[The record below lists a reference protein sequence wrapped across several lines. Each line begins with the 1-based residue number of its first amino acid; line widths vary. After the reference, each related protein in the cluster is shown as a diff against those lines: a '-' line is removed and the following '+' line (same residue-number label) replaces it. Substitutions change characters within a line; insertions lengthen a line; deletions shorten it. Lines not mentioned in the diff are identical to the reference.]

1 MASSVNFAQN
11 TYSGEVLNDLL
22 TYTAQGNDTYKE
34 GLIHIK
40 SGIQFKYTIPTIQL
54 GKVIQDNV
62 PTPNSTHG
70 AGAGT
75 TGGLNQYTLTER
87 YLEPQ
92 EFMVYLEFNPRDY
105 EKYYKFAQPE
115 GNLVFRDLDPKVQAK
130 MLRLLM
136 DRKNEYIGESIWC
149 SAKGGSAAAKI
160 TAPEG
165 CTTIGGENAG
175 GPMKYFDGAIKRILA
190 NTATNATEVEK
201 AGGQV
206 IIAGTTELS
215 TGANVEAALNAMWKK
230 CPKQIRKKAGLVFVC
245 GWDIWD
251 LYDQYLSDKTVKYS
265 DNTKVNEEASNV
277 SQGQKQLLTIARAIL
292 ADNRIMILDEATSS
306 VDTRTEQHIQDAMA
320 NLMKGRTSFVIAH
333 RLSTIRDADVILVM
347 KDGDIIEQGNHK
359 QLLAQ
364 NGFYAQLYNS
374 QFEG

>member
-11 TYSGEVLNDLL
+11 IYSGEVLEDLL

-40 SGIQFKYTIPTIQL
+40 PGIQFKYTIPTIQL

-62 PTPNSTHG
+62 PTPTSVHG

-75 TGGLNQYTLTER
+75 ADGLNQYTLTER

-105 EKYYKFAQPE
+105 EKYYKFAQPN
-115 GNLVFRDLDPKVQAK
+115 GALVFRELDPKVQAK

-149 SAKGGSAAAKI
+149 SAKGGKSAAQI
-160 TAPEG
+160 TAPSG
-165 CTTIGGENAG
+165 CTEIGGENAG

-190 NTATNATEVEK
+190 NTAAAASNEEK

-206 IIAGTTELS
+206 VMAGNTTLT
-215 TGANVEAALNAMWKK
+215 TGEAVEAAFNTMWKK

-251 LYDQYLSDKTVKYS
+251 LYDQYLSDKQFKYS
-265 DNTKVNEEASNV
+265 DNTKVNDLRFKGKKIVPIVGVPEHTILLGEFTTGMESNLWM
-277 SQGQKQLLTIARAIL
+277 GIDYA
-292 ADNRIMILDEATSS
+292 N
-306 VDTRTEQHIQDAMA
+306 DAEVVKVERLQA
-320 NLMKGRTSFVIAH
+320 NSELYFFQMRMKM
-333 RLSTIRDADVILVM
+333 DVNIVRPAEIVCWTAY
-347 KDGDIIEQGNHK
+347 KNTAEVGG
-359 QLLAQ
+359 
-364 NGFYAQLYNS
+364 
-374 QFEG
+374 